1 MRKILILQDSPR
13 RNGNTAALAAAFARG
28 AKDAGHTVTEIF
40 LQDKQIGD
48 CLGCCACQ
56 KNGGQCI
63 QGDDMEEVY
72 AAMLGSDV
80 IVLAS
85 PVYFYT
91 WTATMKRALDRTFAI
106 EEALTG
112 KTFYL
117 LSTGAAPEEGYMTHM
132 LESFRLYVDCFAD
145 NKIGGYLFGCDTRE
159 PEDILGK
166 PVLDRAYDMGKKL

>member
-1 MRKILILQDSPR
+1 MCKILILQGSPR
-13 RNGNTAALAAAFARG
+13 RNGNTAALAAAFVQG

-91 WTATMKRALDRTFAI
+91 WTATMKRTLDRTFAI

-117 LSTGAAPEEGYMTHM
+117 LSTGAAPEEGYMVHM
-132 LESFRLYVDCFAD
+132 QESFRLYVDCFAD
-145 NKIGGYLFGCDTRE
+145 NKIGGCLFGCDTRE
-159 PEDILGK
+159 PGDILGR
-166 PVLDRAYDMGKKL
+166 PVLDRAYEMGKNL